1 MKAGVEFLIPLVGIA
16 AACAALGVCRASYYR
31 SKAAPKPQLAR
42 PPSHRALT
50 DEQRAEVLEVLDS
63 DAYADK
69 APAQVYAS
77 LLDAGKRLCSIRTMY
92 RVLTAAG
99 QVRERRDQRRH
110 PSYVTP
116 RLVAYGPNQVW
127 TWDITKVPGPVRG
140 AFFYLYVI
148 VDIFS
153 RNVVGWTVATTE
165 SAAIG
170 QELIE
175 HAVRWHGIQPGQ
187 LTIHADRGSPMTA
200 HSTAMLLADLGIGK
214 SHSRPRVSNDN
225 PFSEAAFKTFLYR
238 PNMPD
243 RFGSIADARCH
254 FADLFVWYN
263 EHHYHSGIALLTPA
277 DVHRGVASEIIAA
290 RQAVLDRAYAAN
302 PERFV
307 RGAPKHPVLPRSV
320 WINKPSPDFVVIASQ
335 EAQP

>member
-140 AFFYLYVI
+140 AFLAM
-148 VDIFS
+148 S
-153 RNVVGWTVATTE
+153 RPVLKLGGGRGGDHYAAFARAARGTSASRRLE
-165 SAAIG
+165 SAAS
-170 QELIE
+170 QSL
-175 HAVRWHGIQPGQ
+175 A
-187 LTIHADRGSPMTA
+187 TA
-200 HSTAMLLADLGIGK
+200 PRSSRTCPATGR
-214 SHSRPRVSNDN
+214 SRPLAGHAE
-225 PFSEAAFKTFLYR
+225 P
-238 PNMPD
+238 
-243 RFGSIADARCH
+243 
-254 FADLFVWYN
+254 
-263 EHHYHSGIALLTPA
+263 
-277 DVHRGVASEIIAA
+277 
-290 RQAVLDRAYAAN
+290 
-302 PERFV
+302 
-307 RGAPKHPVLPRSV
+307 
-320 WINKPSPDFVVIASQ
+320 
-335 EAQP
+335 